1 MVVAPD
7 TMQVGMLEGIAH
19 RDPREALPRG
29 EDQLAAGPPERTEQ
43 NSANAS
49 RGPDFLQ
56 TGESFRSGGVEMEV
70 LDLVAEPVPVCFRGG
85 EQLLQPR
92 HAFSRKVVAPC
103 DRFPL
108 KIEAAKLRRAG

>member
-70 LDLVAEPVPVCFRGG
+70 LDLVAED
-85 EQLLQPR
+85 
-92 HAFSRKVVAPC
+92 RKSTRLNSSHVKISYAVFC
-103 DRFPL
+103 L
-108 KIEAAKLRRAG
+108 KK